1 MSRIGKLPVPIPDK
15 VKVTVQDRTVNVEG
29 PLGRLDWTFP
39 YGMTVTVDGQK
50 NEVRV
55 ERPDDQR
62 RHRALHGLTRALI
75 ANMVEG
81 VIKGYERRMQLYG
94 TGYSVNVQGKKIVIQ
109 CGFAHSVEKDIPG
122 GIEVDVEVPATR
134 GNDTPARWVS
144 LRPRCGTS
152 SRRSRIWARGSGTR
166 ANRFA
171 ARPARRLSA
180 APRRRK
186 DQGRPTPSE
195 DWQWRT
201 SGTNGHG

>member
-39 YGMTVTVDGQK
+39 YGMTVTVDGEK

-134 GNDTPARWVS
+134 GNDTPARFAVKGCDKQ
-144 LRPRCGTS
+144 LVGE
-152 SRRSRIWARGSGTR
+152 
-166 ANRFA
+166 FA
-171 ARPARRLSA
+171 AEVRHIKPPEPYLGKGFRYVGEQI
-180 APRRRK
+180 RRK
-186 DQGRPTPSE
+186 AGKTFVGGAPA
-195 DWQWRT
+195 
-201 SGTNGHG
+201 

>member
-39 YGMTVTVDGQK
+39 YGMTVTVDDEK
-50 NEVRV
+50 REVRV

-81 VIKGYERRMQLYG
+81 VTKGYERRMQLYG

-134 GNDTPARWVS
+134 GNDTPARFAVKGCDKQ
-144 LRPRCGTS
+144 LVGE
-152 SRRSRIWARGSGTR
+152 
-166 ANRFA
+166 FA
-171 ARPARRLSA
+171 AEVRHIKPPEPYLGKGFRYEGEQI
-180 APRRRK
+180 RRK
-186 DQGRPTPSE
+186 AGKTFVGGAQA
-195 DWQWRT
+195 
-201 SGTNGHG
+201 

>member
-134 GNDTPARWVS
+134 GNDTPARFAVKGCDKQ
-144 LRPRCGTS
+144 LVGE
-152 SRRSRIWARGSGTR
+152 
-166 ANRFA
+166 FA
-171 ARPARRLSA
+171 AEVRHIKPPEPYLGKGFRYEGEQI
-180 APRRRK
+180 RRK
-186 DQGRPTPSE
+186 AGKTFVGGAPA
-195 DWQWRT
+195 
-201 SGTNGHG
+201 